1 MKSRQVNSE
10 EDNNN
15 QTRLLV
21 KYALDRIESVLESIR
36 QLKASEFP
44 YNDSEDALC
53 RIEELFKNTLQRLD
67 AIDAHPDYI
76 KQLCSISLRHL
87 FIYLPKLGFILRSTN
102 VRNAFET
109 FWPLRD
115 IARKALDPEVK
126 LILSSE
132 WTYSP
137 MIYHEIR
144 VLPGFVLIGLP
155 ASESS
160 NPLLIPLCGHELG
173 HAVWANKKGKLENII
188 KNTFYEEAPEHIANN
203 WNEYSELFPSID
215 KPDEKLGANIFA
227 FTRLLRALELLLKQ
241 AEECFCD
248 FIGLKIYGTAFLHAF
263 AYLFAPFVSSP
274 RAITYP
280 KLAKRVNYLIKA
292 ATKYKIE
299 VPESYENMFENRPE
313 PQLSS
318 MDKLLLSISD
328 YILDKTA
335 DKLISKAKSLIS
347 KTNIARPSDEESKRI
362 RKRLELVVPASRCK
376 SLADILNA
384 SWQAYHDID
393 LWKSI
398 PDVLERKDR
407 ILKDLVLKNIE
418 IFEFEQILNGG
429 K

>member
-44 YNDSEDALC
+44 YNDSKDALC

-67 AIDAHPDYI
+67 ATDAHPDYI

-144 VLPGFVLIGLP
+144 ALPGFVLIGLP

-280 KLAKRVNYLIKA
+280 KLVKRVNYLIKA